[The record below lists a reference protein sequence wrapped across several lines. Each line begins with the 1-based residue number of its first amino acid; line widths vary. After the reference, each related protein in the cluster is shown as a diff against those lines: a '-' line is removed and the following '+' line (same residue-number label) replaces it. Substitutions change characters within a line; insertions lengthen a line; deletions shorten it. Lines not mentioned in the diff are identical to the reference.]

1 MSEVTLLLGGN
12 KGNVKEVFNLAVE
25 AMRTMLGPV
34 LEISRIYKS
43 PPWGFEDP
51 DWFLNQVVI
60 LDTGCTPFE
69 VLNKTRQIEKQL
81 GRKKKTTLNY
91 ESRLID
97 IDVLF
102 YSEEV
107 VESSELQ
114 IPHPRLHLR
123 RFTLEPLNELMPD
136 FKHPVLKKNIK
147 TLLQECPDKSEVWR
161 LD

>member
-1 MSEVTLLLGGN
+1 MSKVILLLGGN
-12 KGNVKEVFNLAVE
+12 EGNVEKAFSLAVE
-25 AMRTMLGPV
+25 AVRGTLGPV

-43 PPWGFEDP
+43 PPWGFDDP
-51 DWFLNQVVI
+51 NWFLNQVVI
-60 LDTGCTPFE
+60 LDTACSPYE

-102 YSEEV
+102 YAEEV

-123 RFTLEPLNELMPD
+123 RFTLEPLNELIPD
-136 FKHPVLKKNIK
+136 FEHPVLKKNIK
-147 TLLQECPDKSEVWR
+147 TLLQECPDKSKVWR